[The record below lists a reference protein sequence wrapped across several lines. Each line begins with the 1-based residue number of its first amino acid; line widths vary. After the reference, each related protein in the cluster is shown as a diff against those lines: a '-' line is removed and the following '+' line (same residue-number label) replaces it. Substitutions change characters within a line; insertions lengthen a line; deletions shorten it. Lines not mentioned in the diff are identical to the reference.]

1 MPKKKKTAKKGNP
14 TARTN
19 RVYALILAVSGVL
32 FVAIPNR
39 IAEVLPYYLFA
50 LMLLHALLMFYRGT
64 KAGKRARTG
73 YLLDAAVSFVLC
85 VLFVVFRERSA
96 DLAAIFMAVRTVAVV
111 AEYIAAIGKN
121 RREPRAIVGCV
132 FMIVINLVLLAKL
145 VTEIGESVETQVVI
159 YGLLF
164 LVQGV
169 AGIYANLKDVMPG
182 SLFGRV
188 IVKTY
193 AAEILAGLMIA
204 VVGASIL
211 LPTFEPG
218 ITTFGDGL
226 WYSFMLVTTIGFGD
240 MTAVTPAGRLIS
252 VAVGIYG
259 IVAMALITS
268 ILVSVYN
275 ESKEKENKTQ
285 RNDTDKDK

>member
-96 DLAAIFMAVRTVAVV
+96 DPAADLGRGRRLRHRRDGADHEYPRQRLQREQRKRR
-111 AEYIAAIGKN
+111 AEPEQF
-121 RREPRAIVGCV
+121 R
-132 FMIVINLVLLAKL
+132 
-145 VTEIGESVETQVVI
+145 Q
-159 YGLLF
+159 
-164 LVQGV
+164 
-169 AGIYANLKDVMPG
+169 
-182 SLFGRV
+182 
-188 IVKTY
+188 
-193 AAEILAGLMIA
+193 
-204 VVGASIL
+204 
-211 LPTFEPG
+211 
-218 ITTFGDGL
+218 
-226 WYSFMLVTTIGFGD
+226 
-240 MTAVTPAGRLIS
+240 RLIS
-252 VAVGIYG
+252 PRTKGRLPKQAPFRFLADDCKKRGSVVHYG
-259 IVAMALITS
+259 
-268 ILVSVYN
+268 
-275 ESKEKENKTQ
+275 
-285 RNDTDKDK
+285 